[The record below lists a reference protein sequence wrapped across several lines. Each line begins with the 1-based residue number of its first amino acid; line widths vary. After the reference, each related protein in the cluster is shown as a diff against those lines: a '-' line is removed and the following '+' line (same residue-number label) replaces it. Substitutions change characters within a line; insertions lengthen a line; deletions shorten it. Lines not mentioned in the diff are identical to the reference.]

1 MGIIS
6 ISSPSLPLFPRAWA
20 SPPFLPPTHL
30 YRHSS
35 PLVSSPLTPEQAY
48 VKFVPHVVG
57 SCPCWFQQITGCLG
71 LPYCSTG
78 VRFTSNSKLKSTE
91 KGRVS
96 KRIHMSMQEYPR
108 NTQTYARVS
117 KRIYKSMQENVDH
130 ALDLEATAC
139 KTTKVRKRA
148 TSS

>member
-1 MGIIS
+1 MIQHLSSILCPIYMGITS
-6 ISSPSLPLFPRAWA
+6 TSSPSLPLIPPARA
-20 SPPFLPPTHL
+20 SSLFLPPTHL

-48 VKFVPHVVG
+48 VKFVPLVVG

-78 VRFTSNSKLKSTE
+78 VRFTSNSKLESTE
-91 KGRVS
+91 NGRVS
-96 KRIHMSMQEYPR
+96 KRIHMSMKEYPR

-117 KRIYKSMQENVDH
+117 KRIHKRTQEYLTEYARVS
-130 ALDLEATAC
+130 
-139 KTTKVRKRA
+139 KRM
-148 TSS
+148 